1 MSASGP
7 TGLSAT
13 GVNVERQKAL
23 QIRYFVGGLALLAAT
38 ALVWP
43 LLGRGVEQFQFMPHV
58 FCYLDNPTLITVNLS
73 ADLLIGVSYV
83 VISLTLVYLVRA
95 SQGAIPFHW
104 MFLAFGTFIIAC
116 GGTHFMEAITLWHP
130 YYWAAAYVKVVTALA
145 SVATAVALPVVMPN
159 ILKNIESMRVSE
171 ERAVQLA
178 QANRELSTANDKL
191 HELDRLRRRF
201 VAQAAANMGD
211 WEWDIPSGVV
221 RWSPEVEDIHG
232 LPRGTFKGGLEDWLN
247 TLHPDDRER
256 SLAAA
261 QRAVQLREDYE
272 VEYRT
277 SRPDGGYCWTT
288 SRGSV
293 EYDGNAEPLRM
304 AGMSMDISTR
314 KGTEEALRRTE
325 KLAAAGRLA
334 ATIAH
339 EINNPLEAVTNLI
352 FLARVEQS
360 QDASRRLLEAA
371 DHELQRV
378 SHITRQT
385 LGFYR
390 ETTTPIDIELS
401 EILKSV
407 VDVFRRKLDSRDV
420 KAVIEADSAV
430 YLQGVPGE
438 LRQVVAN
445 LLGNAIDA
453 SPAGSSVRIRV
464 KKVGDAAQITI
475 ADQGTGI
482 PEAVRK
488 QVFEPFFTTKKDV
501 GTGLGLWISK
511 EIVKNH
517 GGKLR
522 FRSNVNPG
530 KCGTVFVVYLSN
542 VSTAQSTAA

>member
-1 MSASGP
+1 MSVSGL
-7 TGLSAT
+7 TDVSAT

-58 FCYLDNPTLITVNLS
+58 FCYLGNPTLIAVNLS

-159 ILKNIESMRVSE
+159 ILKNIASMRVSE

-178 QANRELSTANDKL
+178 QANRELSMANDKL

-211 WEWDIPSGVV
+211 WEWDIRTGVV

-232 LPRGTFKGGLEDWLN
+232 VARGTFRGGMDDWLA
-247 TLHPDDRER
+247 TVHPDDRER

-261 QRAVQLREDYE
+261 QRAVQLHEDYE

-277 SRPDGGYCWTT
+277 SRPDGSYCWTT

-293 EYDGNAEPLRM
+293 EYDGNGEPLRM

-352 FLARVEQS
+352 FLARSEPS

-390 ETTTPIDIELS
+390 ETTTPVEVELS
-401 EILKSV
+401 DILKSV
-407 VDVFRRKLDSRDV
+407 IDVFQRKLDSRNV
-420 KAVIEADSAV
+420 QAVIEADSAV

-438 LRQVVAN
+438 LRQVFAN

-453 SPAGSSVRIRV
+453 SPAGSTVRIRV
-464 KKVGDAAQITI
+464 KKIGDAAQITI
-475 ADQGTGI
+475 ADRGTGI

-522 FRSNVNPG
+522 FRSRVNPA

-542 VSTAQSTAA
+542 VSTARSTAA

>member
-159 ILKNIESMRVSE
+159 VLKNIESMRVSE

-420 KAVIEADSAV
+420 KAVIETDSAV

-475 ADQGTGI
+475 ADHGTGI

>member
-1 MSASGP
+1 
-7 TGLSAT
+7 
-13 GVNVERQKAL
+13 
-23 QIRYFVGGLALLAAT
+23 
-38 ALVWP
+38 
-43 LLGRGVEQFQFMPHV
+43 
-58 FCYLDNPTLITVNLS
+58 
-73 ADLLIGVSYV
+73 
-83 VISLTLVYLVRA
+83 
-95 SQGAIPFHW
+95 
-104 MFLAFGTFIIAC
+104 
-116 GGTHFMEAITLWHP
+116 
-130 YYWAAAYVKVVTALA
+130 
-145 SVATAVALPVVMPN
+145 MPN

-211 WEWDIPSGVV
+211 WEWDIRSGVV

-232 LPRGTFKGGLEDWLN
+232 LALGTFKGGLEDWLN
-247 TLHPDDRER
+247 TIHPDDRER
-256 SLAAA
+256 ALGAA
-261 QRAVQLREDYE
+261 QSAVQLRGDYE

-293 EYDGNAEPLRM
+293 EYDGNGEPLRM
-304 AGMSMDISTR
+304 AGMSMDINTR

-352 FLARVEQS
+352 FLARSEQS

-378 SHITRQT
+378 GHITRQT

-390 ETTTPIDIELS
+390 ETTTPVEIELS

-430 YLQGVPGE
+430 YLRGVPGE
-438 LRQVVAN
+438 LRQVFAN

-464 KKVGDAAQITI
+464 KKVGDVAHITI
-475 ADQGTGI
+475 ADRGTGI

-522 FRSNVNPG
+522 FRSRVTPG
-530 KCGTVFVVYLSN
+530 NSGTVFVVYLSN
-542 VSTAQSTAA
+542 VSGARSTAA